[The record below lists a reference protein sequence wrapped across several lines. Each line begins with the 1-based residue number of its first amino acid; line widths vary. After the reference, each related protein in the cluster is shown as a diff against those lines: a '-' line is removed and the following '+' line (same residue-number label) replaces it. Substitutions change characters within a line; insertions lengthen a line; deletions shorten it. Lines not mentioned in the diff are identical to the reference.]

1 MDKLLKLLASNAR
14 FTNDQL
20 AAALGISEAEVEKKI
35 EEYEKSGVIKGYSA
49 IINYEKLENEPEHL
63 TAIIEL
69 KVIPKKQFGFEQI
82 AKTIMLY
89 DEVESVYL
97 MSGGYDL
104 SVVVSGKSFKDIATF
119 VSHKVATLDSV
130 QSTATHFILSRYKE
144 KNFILFD
151 EPKDERGVS
160 FL

>member
-35 EEYEKSGVIKGYSA
+35 EDYEKSGVIKGYSA

-104 SVVVSGKSFKDIATF
+104 
-119 VSHKVATLDSV
+119 
-130 QSTATHFILSRYKE
+130 
-144 KNFILFD
+144 
-151 EPKDERGVS
+151 
-160 FL
+160 